1 MSKPQGHRAVFL
13 LQGELEFDDQAFSSL
28 SYFMLSSEAPSAAFK
43 ARSELE
49 MLVMGW
55 TVGANALPFE
65 LI

>member
-1 MSKPQGHRAVFL
+1 
-13 LQGELEFDDQAFSSL
+13 
-28 SYFMLSSEAPSAAFK
+28 MLPSEAPSAAFK
-43 ARSELE
+43 ARSEVE